1 MQCQFGI
8 FLEDS
13 LTFLL
18 GDLKEIKIYNIF
30 RLFFWSPHKLTT
42 GHDLPG
48 WRMSTFSSPEGGEQ
62 GDGGR
67 GGLFFFFFNSPLF

>member
-18 GDLKEIKIYNIF
+18 GDLKERKIYNIF

-48 WRMSTFSSPEGGEQ
+48 WRMSTFSSLE

-67 GGLFFFFFNSPLF
+67 GGLFFFFNSPLF

>member
-1 MQCQFGI
+1 MSVGI

-18 GDLKEIKIYNIF
+18 GDLLKKIKIYNIF
-30 RLFFWSPHKLTT
+30 RLLFFWSPHKLTT
-42 GHDLPG
+42 WHDLPG
-48 WRMSTFSSPEGGEQ
+48 WRMSMISSLEGGEQ

-67 GGLFFFFFNSPLF
+67 EGSFFLF